1 MRSEKI
7 LEHIDKTIIERIKNG
22 ERWCSIISYL
32 KDNIVRYKRR
42 DGYIQVSEKYLINNW
57 DRIEWKK
64 RMTTMLVIQS
74 NRRISDINW
83 IKKSHSKFPQL
94 GSVGMYKL
102 LLLKDKLKYNQSS
115 ESDSVPDISESSNS

>member
-1 MRSEKI
+1 MRPEKI
-7 LEHIDKTIIERIKNG
+7 LLHIDKTIIEKIKNG
-22 ERWCSIISYL
+22 ERWLSLIEYL
-32 KDNIVRYKRR
+32 KDNINKYKRR

-83 IKKSHSKFPQL
+83 IKKNHSKFTQL
-94 GSVGMYKL
+94 GSIGMYNL
-102 LLLKDKLKYNQSS
+102 ILLKDKLRYNQSS
-115 ESDSVPDISESSNS
+115 DSESSKLSDSSNS

>member
-1 MRSEKI
+1 MRPEKI
-7 LEHIDKTIIERIKNG
+7 LLHIDKTIIEKIKNG
-22 ERWCSIISYL
+22 ERWLSLIDYL
-32 KDNIVRYKRR
+32 KDNINKYKRR

-83 IKKSHSKFPQL
+83 IKNSHSKFPQL
-94 GSVGMYKL
+94 GSIGMYNL
-102 LLLKDKLKYNQSS
+102 ILLKDKLRYNQSS
-115 ESDSVPDISESSNS
+115 DSESSKLSDNSNS

>member
-1 MRSEKI
+1 MRPEKI
-7 LEHIDKTIIERIKNG
+7 LLHIDKTIIEKIKNG
-22 ERWCSIISYL
+22 ERWLSLIDYL
-32 KDNIVRYKRR
+32 KDNINKYKRR

-94 GSVGMYKL
+94 GSIGMYNL
-102 LLLKDKLKYNQSS
+102 ILLKDKLRYNQSS
-115 ESDSVPDISESSNS
+115 DSESSKLSDNSNS